1 MPNGDSVREGRCGL
15 PGLVS
20 TAQAA
25 RQMHRRELENA
36 LIKTFL
42 STSSLLSRWGI
53 FAPAPRQSG
62 WPSSALS
69 KFDGPGMTSVANAE
83 VVKRL
88 VVLIA
93 DSRPHTRALLRSML
107 LQLEVKKIH
116 EVTDG
121 AAALEALSILNPDV
135 MILDWNL
142 AVINARDVMRMARS
156 STTNPNPNVPII
168 VLSSSGQ
175 IDYVQEAMKHG
186 TPYFMVWPIS
196 PKMLQQRLLSIVVE
210 ARNTARTYMRKV
222 AASQA

>member
-1 MPNGDSVREGRCGL
+1 MP
-15 PGLVS
+15 
-20 TAQAA
+20 
-25 RQMHRRELENA
+25 
-36 LIKTFL
+36 
-42 STSSLLSRWGI
+42 
-53 FAPAPRQSG
+53 
-62 WPSSALS
+62 
-69 KFDGPGMTSVANAE
+69 SVANAE

-135 MILDWNL
+135 IVLDWNL

>member
-1 MPNGDSVREGRCGL
+1 
-15 PGLVS
+15 
-20 TAQAA
+20 
-25 RQMHRRELENA
+25 
-36 LIKTFL
+36 
-42 STSSLLSRWGI
+42 
-53 FAPAPRQSG
+53 
-62 WPSSALS
+62 
-69 KFDGPGMTSVANAE
+69 MTSVANAE

-196 PKMLQQRLLSIVVE
+196 PKMLQPRLLSIVVE